1 VYLKDTEI
9 ELLDLLS
16 KGFGYYRNSKPD
28 RSKTVQHMLKMVNAM
43 GVLAAAEKIE
53 TLPTK
58 ALEQGLREMVEAAE
72 RCKVE
77 NKRVRELAKQRELDI
92 KRIAKLKA
100 KPLKFDLNQA
110 KEYVKNVE
118 KLKKTEKDAL

>member
-1 VYLKDTEI
+1 VYLKDAEI
-9 ELLDLLS
+9 ELLDILA
-16 KGFGYYRNSKPD
+16 KGFGYYRNGKPD
-28 RSKTVQHMLKMVNAM
+28 RSKTIQRMLIMVNSM
-43 GVLAAAEKIE
+43 GVLAVTEKIE

-58 ALEQGLREMVEAAE
+58 ALEQGLREMVEAPE

-77 NKRVRELAKQRELDI
+77 NKRASELAKQRESDI

-118 KLKKTEKDAL
+118 KMKKTKKDAL

>member
-1 VYLKDTEI
+1 
-9 ELLDLLS
+9 
-16 KGFGYYRNSKPD
+16 
-28 RSKTVQHMLKMVNAM
+28 M